1 MSIGRFENIVVRPV
15 CRGQIVVR
23 GQLAQVSGNVILIA
37 GTIQYS
43 IGNLHN
49 FCAGNCIIRTEST
62 IRVTSYPAFFS
73 CRGDGCVCPMVGR
86 DIREGL
92 GAARQLVKASCDCCK
107 FCTSNSSIRTEGAI
121 SVALEDTCIGQSSDF
136 CRGPAVVYISEVV
149 YAGCVYTTSI
159 ITE

>member
-1 MSIGRFENIVVRPV
+1 MSIGRLENIVVRPV

-23 GQLAQVSGNVILIA
+23 DQLAQVICNVILIA
-37 GTIQYS
+37 GAFQNS
-43 IGNLHN
+43 VGDFHN
-49 FCAGNCIIRTEST
+49 FSASNCIIRTEST
-62 IRVTSYPAFFS
+62 VSVTIYPALFR

-86 DIREGL
+86 DISKGLIATREL
-92 GAARQLVKASCDCCK
+92 IETSCDCGK
-107 FCTSNSSIRTEGAI
+107 LSASNCCIRTESTIG
-121 SVALEDTCIGQSSDF
+121 VAFEDTCIGQSSDF